1 MKTDKQL
8 KDDVEAELE
17 WEPSIDAAH
26 VGVAAKDGVVTL
38 TGHLNTFA
46 EKAAIERVAARVAGV
61 RAVAVEL
68 DVKVAAEHARSD
80 TEIAEAARNAV
91 AWNVVVPRDKV
102 QVKVEKG
109 WVTLSGE
116 LDWEYQREGALSSVR
131 ALKGVRGVTS
141 SLTLKQRVL
150 SSDIGARI
158 GTALARHA
166 YREAGGIHV
175 SVSGSTVTL
184 RGKVDSWAERAA
196 AEGAAWSAPGVT
208 AVVSDLTIGR

>member
-68 DVKVAAEHARSD
+68 DVKVAAEHVRSD